1 MLILLTQKGWLM
13 NEMKRIFLGWHFL
26 YWIFFF
32 YILFLQFC
40 RFSKRITRDDGI
52 EPKKWDLK
60 KKKWILFETFFPK
73 KFETFSCVFFL
84 FKIFARPKSSWM
96 KWTLKQS
103 NRRVV
108 FMCHHSRLWIFCKIF
123 RVQTCFT
130 LARSRSH
137 SLTDRV
143 RPPTKNFQQTN
154 FFVFFFLTYT
164 KRNLNMLI
172 SRSLNFFLF

>member
-1 MLILLTQKGWLM
+1 
-13 NEMKRIFLGWHFL
+13 MKWREFFLVDIFCIEF
-26 YWIFFF
+26 FFF

-40 RFSKRITRDDGI
+40 RCSKRITRDDGI

-60 KKKWILFETFFPK
+60 KKVNFVWNIFPK
-73 KFETFSCVFFL
+73 KIWNIFLCFFL
-84 FKIFARPKSSWM
+84 LKIFARPKSSWM
-96 KWTLKQS
+96 KWTFKQS

-154 FFVFFFLTYT
+154 FFVFFFWRTQ
-164 KRNLNMLI
+164 REI
-172 SRSLNFFLF
+172 WIC

>member
-1 MLILLTQKGWLM
+1 MLMLLTQKGWVM

-73 KFETFSCVFFL
+73 KFETFSCVFFYL
-84 FKIFARPKSSWM
+84 KFSPARNHLEWNELLNNQIGALCSCVTIHGFGFSVKFSAYKLVSLSLALVHTLSPIVSGRRRKIFN
-96 KWTLKQS
+96 KQ
-103 NRRVV
+103 
-108 FMCHHSRLWIFCKIF
+108 I
-123 RVQTCFT
+123 
-130 LARSRSH
+130 
-137 SLTDRV
+137 
-143 RPPTKNFQQTN
+143 
-154 FFVFFFLTYT
+154 FFVFFSDVHKEKFEYA
-164 KRNLNMLI
+164 N
-172 SRSLNFFLF
+172 